1 LFDNLPDRQPRPW
14 ALLGEVSEDRPRLVE
29 TTAGVQHAL
38 DPLLVRYLA

>member
-14 ALLGEVSEDRPRLVE
+14 ALLGEVSDPRLVE